1 MVNMQM
7 LRAKTKVLDMS
18 YGNGTGKLG
27 FFWLALKF
35 DLEMTSTSMFI
46 SCRSHY

>member
-18 YGNGTGKLG
+18 YGMGTGRLD

-35 DLEMTSTSMFI
+35 DLEIDAIHVYI
-46 SCRSHY
+46 S